1 MKHARI
7 LLLCAS
13 MIVMSCC
20 NFLNGESLVSIT
32 PNTIEIS
39 ENSLIE
45 MSGEPYMVP
54 YVKYLMKGIIP
65 MKDKDGW
72 SYTLAYIDDDEVPE
86 MIIRCDE
93 CFPIPIFVLSQHDGI
108 VSSIEADHEVEY
120 NEREGLLII
129 NTGGHGESIS
139 RVFQLK
145 NGKFELTATEMEM
158 EGEEITYF
166 FNDAKVDQETAERLL
181 GEAFEYKET
190 TISIEELEWLN
201 WADLLKNKENI
212 KGWK

>member
-1 MKHARI
+1 MKQARI
-7 LLLCAS
+7 FLLCAS
-13 MIVMSCC
+13 MIVMGFC
-20 NFLNGESLVSIT
+20 NFLNGKSLTDIT
-32 PNTIEIS
+32 PNTNTIS

-45 MSGEPYMVP
+45 MSKEPYMVP
-54 YVKYLMKGIIP
+54 YVKFLMKDIIP
-65 MKDKDGW
+65 MKEKDGW
-72 SYTLAYIDDDEVPE
+72 SYTLAYIDDDKVPE
-86 MIIRCDE
+86 MIVRCDG

-108 VSSIEADHEVEY
+108 VSSIEARHEVEY
-120 NEREGLLII
+120 NEREGRLII
-129 NTGGHGESIS
+129 NTGGQVESIS

-145 NGKFELTATEMEM
+145 NGKFELTATETDL

-181 GEAFEYKET
+181 EEAFEYKEA
-190 TISIEELEWLN
+190 TIRIEDLEWLK